1 MLQKK
6 RIVSLKK
13 IKTFARGAFFVFDY
27 IVDNFYRLIAG
38 MPRLNRCQVTSH
50 LFIGSQYNLLGLK
63 KLKALGITAIVN
75 MRMHA
80 TYNEAVHEGI
90 KYLHLP
96 TTDNTAPALEDLVK
110 GADFIDQEIRNN
122 GKVYVHCR
130 QGLGRGPTMA
140 MAYLIKL
147 SMTYKEAFDMV
158 QKVRIFINPRPP
170 QKRRLKELETYYRE
184 KEKPFLNATAAK
196 EAL

>member
-1 MLQKK
+1 MFH
-6 RIVSLKK
+6 RIRSFLVGSGL
-13 IKTFARGAFFVFDY
+13 FFDY
-27 IVDNFYRLIAG
+27 VYDNIYRLIAG
-38 MPRLNRCQVTSH
+38 MPRLKRCQVTAS

-75 MRMHA
+75 MRVHND
-80 TYNEAVHEGI
+80 YDDAVHEGI

-96 TTDNTAPALEDLVK
+96 TVDNTPPPIEVLLK
-110 GADFIDQEIRNN
+110 GADFIDTEIKHN

-147 SMTYKEAFDMV
+147 GMTYDDAYA
-158 QKVRIFINPRPP
+158 QIRRVRIFINPRPG
-170 QKRRLKELETYYRE
+170 QIKRLKELEVYYRAGT
-184 KEKPFLNATAAK
+184 L
-196 EAL
+196 